1 VRVVQLPHLPLSNA
15 RLRRVVLENIRS
27 FEHADITLE
36 RDGQITPW
44 TVIVGDN
51 GTGKST
57 VLKAIALALSTPKD
71 AVALFE
77 TDTRGEWLRAGA
89 TSGSITIELE
99 QLGQALTSTLSI
111 TRRPYGEA
119 LDAVTNG
126 EVWLDSLF
134 VCGYGASRRTL
145 RSDMQRSY
153 STRNA
158 VATLFDPEA
167 SLQDPELALRRF
179 LSSSS
184 GEFDPLRAIDNV
196 LLLPPGSTKLGDHG
210 LEVRGQWGFSA
221 PVASLS
227 DGYRSTLSWVLDLL
241 GWVFLRSPEMLWNGL
256 QGQILIDEVEQH
268 LHPSWQRRIIGA
280 LRRQFPRVQFIVTT
294 HASLCVT
301 GTTDLSDDE
310 VSLVHLGWNGD
321 AVQAQSGLRPPRG
334 LRADQILTSYL
345 FGLETTT
352 DDETKHEIE
361 RLAALLAQPTEAST
375 AEVEQL
381 RSKLHEKLGSE
392 ETALGR
398 EASAVVD
405 DVLSA
410 HLNAVIAERANM
422 PEALS
427 LEVRRQLQ
435 ELLRPREDDQN
446 RLP

>member
-1 VRVVQLPHLPLSNA
+1 MPLSNA

-27 FEHADITLE
+27 FEHADISLTRE
-36 RDGQITPW
+36 GEVTPW

-51 GTGKST
+51 ASGKST
-57 VLKAIALALSTPKD
+57 VLKAIALALLTPKD

-77 TDTRGEWLRAGA
+77 TDSRGEWLRSGA
-89 TSGSITIELE
+89 SSGSITIEME
-99 QLGQALTSTLSI
+99 EFGQTVTSKLSI
-111 TRRPYGEA
+111 GRRPYGEE

-126 EVWLDSLF
+126 AMWLESLF

-196 LLLPPGSTKLGDHG
+196 LMLPPGSTRLEDQG
-210 LEVRGQWGFSA
+210 LEVRGPWGFSA
-221 PVASLS
+221 PVGSLS

-241 GWVFLRSPEMLWNGL
+241 GWVFLRNPDMLWQGL
-256 QGQILIDEVEQH
+256 QGLILIDEIEQH
-268 LHPSWQRRIIGA
+268 LHPSWQRRIISA
-280 LRRQFPRVQFIVTT
+280 LRRQFPRVQFIVAT
-294 HASLCVT
+294 HAPLCVT
-301 GTTDLSDDE
+301 GTTDLTDGE
-310 VSLVHLGWNGD
+310 VSLVHLGWSGGSVR
-321 AVQAQSGLRPPRG
+321 AMSGLRPPRG
-334 LRADQILTSYL
+334 QRADQVLTSYL
-345 FGLETTT
+345 FGLETTS
-352 DDETKHEIE
+352 DDDMKRDIE
-361 RLAALLAQPTEAST
+361 RLAKLLAQPADSSM
-375 AEVEQL
+375 AEVEKL

-392 ETALGR
+392 ETELGR
-398 EASAVVD
+398 EASAVIE

-410 HLNAVIAERANM
+410 HLNAVIAERAAA

-427 LEVRRQLQ
+427 LEVRRQLE
-435 ELLRPREDDQN
+435 ELLRPRNDDQD

>member
-1 VRVVQLPHLPLSNA
+1 MVQLPHQPLSNA

-27 FEHADITLE
+27 FEYADITLE

-77 TDTRGEWLRAGA
+77 TDTRGEWLRTGA
-89 TSGSITIELE
+89 TSGSITIEME
-99 QLGQALTSTLSI
+99 HLGQTVTSTLSI

-196 LLLPPGSTKLGDHG
+196 LLLPPGSTKLGDQG

-294 HASLCVT
+294 HAPLCVT
-301 GTTDLSDDE
+301 GTTDLDDDE

-321 AVQAQSGLRPPRG
+321 AVQAQSGLLPPRG

-352 DDETKHEIE
+352 DDETKHDIE
-361 RLAALLAQPTEAST
+361 RLAALLAQPAEAAT

-410 HLNAVIAERANM
+410 HLNAVIAERAST